1 MKKLIILLI
10 VFLPQLT
17 KAQNVDY
24 NAIILPNNVS
34 DISFEEKLVRLAW
47 QNNPANQIL
56 DYQTNISN
64 IEVKQARWSWLDDW
78 RVQGNLNEFTIND
91 NADVGDRAQFYPKY
105 NVTGQIRLSYFVDI
119 PLEVKKKKQ
128 EVLIAKSNINMQ
140 KLAIRAEVLTRYQT
154 YLMNR
159 ELLKIQTEIVED
171 LYASLSLA
179 EQQFKNG
186 EITLNAFNIQQD
198 RYNNQRVKQINAQGD
213 FNISKIAVEEMI
225 GMKLEDVQ

>member
-1 MKKLIILLI
+1 MRKLIILTI
-10 VFLPQLT
+10 VLLPLLV

-24 NAIILPNNVS
+24 NAIILPNNVT

-47 QNNPANQIL
+47 QNNPANKIL
-56 DYQTNISN
+56 DYQANISN

-105 NVTGQIRLSYFVDI
+105 NVTGMIRLSYFVDI

-128 EVLIAKSNINMQ
+128 EVLISKSNTNLQ

-186 EITLNAFNIQQD
+186 EITLNAYNIQQD

-213 FNISKIAVEEMI
+213 FNISKIAIEEMI
-225 GMKLEDVQ
+225 GMRLEDVQ

>member
-10 VFLPQLT
+10 VLLPQLV

-24 NAIILPNNVS
+24 NAIILPNSVS

-78 RVQGNLNEFTIND
+78 RVQGNLNEFTINES
-91 NADVGDRAQFYPKY
+91 ADVGDRAQFFPKY
-105 NVTGQIRLSYFVDI
+105 NVTGMIRLSYFVDI

-128 EVLIAKSNINMQ
+128 EVLIAKSNINQQ

-186 EITLNAFNIQQD
+186 EITLNAYNIQQD
-198 RYNNQRVKQINAQGD
+198 RYNNQRVKLINAQGD
-213 FNISKIAVEEMI
+213 FNIAKIAVEEII

>member
-10 VFLPQLT
+10 VLLPQLV

-24 NAIILPNNVS
+24 NAIILPNSVS

-78 RVQGNLNEFTIND
+78 RVQGNLNEFTINES
-91 NADVGDRAQFYPKY
+91 ADVGDRAQFFPKY
-105 NVTGQIRLSYFVDI
+105 NVTGMIRLSYFVDI

-128 EVLIAKSNINMQ
+128 EVLIAKSNINQQ

-186 EITLNAFNIQQD
+186 EITLNAYNIQQD

-213 FNISKIAVEEMI
+213 FNIAKIAVEEII